1 MMSQILKTEWSKLF
15 SNKLLW
21 LFLVG
26 VALVP
31 TLYTV
36 VFLRS
41 MWDPY
46 GNLEDLPVA
55 IVNQDQEQ
63 TYKDRTVNVGSE
75 LVDELMD
82 DKSLDFHQ
90 VSATEAQQGMEDGNY
105 YMVITIPE
113 NFSENALSI
122 LDEQPKKME
131 LSYMTN
137 PGGNYISSKMS
148 ESAMRTINT
157 SIADAVTKEYANT
170 IFDLVT
176 DIGDGLQEAADGSQE
191 ALDGTKKLADG
202 NETITTNLDTLASS
216 SLTFKDGMDEL
227 SLGVGSYLDGAE
239 KVANGAKK
247 LSKGADQLNTG
258 AVKLSNGVTKL
269 NKGAGTLAS
278 GVATYTNGVD
288 TAYTTG
294 SKVLVGNN
302 AALNAGVTKVSSGVT
317 SLKNGSTAVLA
328 GLTTVSNTI
337 GASMTPEN
345 QKQIATLTSGLS
357 QIQAG
362 MTQLNSEVQALDLS
376 GLDTMTQALTS
387 VGGNVQT
394 AGANIQSAGAGVVT
408 AGTKVQSAGASLT
421 AASTNV
427 ASVATG
433 VTAIAGNLQKVLQ
446 DPSLSETEKQQ
457 LIMASINEITKDGGI
472 QQQLQSYETNATAAG
487 VALTETGGSL
497 NTVGGD
503 LTSAGSELTKAG
515 DTLTTLKNSDATAG
529 LSKVGE
535 LKTGVKTLSD
545 NCNVALPAA
554 TSTIQS
560 LSGGLSNVKTA
571 LDQTTKTD
579 GKAGLIEGMTQID
592 GGLATLDEGVNQKD
606 KGLKDGILLYTA
618 GVEKLNTGLETLN
631 VNSKA
636 LVDGSKDLASG
647 TKTLD
652 ESVPALTKGT
662 KELSKGTKTL
672 KTGTN
677 TLVSNNKKIT
687 SGLAQLTTGA
697 AKISDGSGKLADGS
711 KELGDGLITLQDGV
725 GTLQSSLQDG
735 ATEVKDHTMSD
746 DTADMIATPVETK
759 ETFFTT
765 IDNNGSAMSAYMMC
779 VGLWV
784 AGLAFCVAFPM
795 EDRRQ
800 KVKSV
805 TGWWL
810 SKAIIFWTIAIIQAM
825 IMVGVLMVVDG
836 LDPARLPAMMLVAIV
851 SSLAFESFVYLLV
864 VLFDKIGDF
873 MALIILILQLACC
886 AGTYPIETSEKF
898 FGILNPFMPFTY
910 SVHAFRATISDGPMS
925 YSHDLFVLGMMFL
938 VVNLLT
944 FAFYGYKTYLIRRH
958 RRSRLSGLRE
968 ICMGVE

>member
-1 MMSQILKTEWSKLF
+1 MIGQMLKKEWSKVF

-36 VFLRS
+36 VFLIS

-46 GNLEDLPVA
+46 GNLDDLPVA
-55 IVNQDQEQ
+55 IVNLDQQQ
-63 TYKDRTVNVGSE
+63 TYKDRTVKVGEE
-75 LVDELMD
+75 LVDELVED
-82 DKSLDFHQ
+82 NSLDFH
-90 VSATEAQQGMEDGNY
+90 VVDADEAQKGMEDGNY

-113 NFSENALSI
+113 DFSENALSV
-122 LDEQPKKME
+122 LDEKPKKME

-137 PGGNYISSKMS
+137 PGGNYISSKMR
-148 ESAMRTINT
+148 ESAMRTSNT
-157 SIADAVTKEYANT
+157 SIADAVTKEYSNT
-170 IFDLVT
+170 VFDLVT
-176 DIGDGLQEAADGSQE
+176 EIGDGLQEAADGSQE

-202 NETITTNLDTLASS
+202 NDTITTNLDTLASS

-227 SLGVGSYLDGAE
+227 SLGIGSYLEGADE
-239 KVANGAKK
+239 IAKGSKK
-247 LSKGADQLNTG
+247 LSKGADQLNAG
-258 AVKLSNGVTKL
+258 AKTLAKGVTKL
-269 NKGAGTLAS
+269 DTGAGTLAN
-278 GVATYTNGVD
+278 GVATYTDGVD
-288 TAYTTG
+288 TAYLTG
-294 SKVLVGNN
+294 SQVLVANN

-317 SLKNGSTAVLA
+317 SLKNGSAAVLA

-362 MTQLNSEVQALDLS
+362 MTQLNSEVQAMDLS
-376 GLDTMTQALTS
+376 GLDTMTKALTS

-394 AGANIQSAGAGVVT
+394 AGTSIQSAGTGVAT
-408 AGTKVQSAGASLT
+408 AGAKVQSAGASLT
-421 AASTNV
+421 AASGNV
-427 ASVATG
+427 TSVATG
-433 VTAIAGNLQKVLQ
+433 VTTIAGNLQKVLQ
-446 DPSLSETEKQQ
+446 DPSLTEAEKQ

-472 QQQLQSYETNATAAG
+472 QQQLQFYQTNATAAG
-487 VALTETGGSL
+487 TALTEAGGSL

-503 LTSAGSELTKAG
+503 LTSAGGELTKAG
-515 DTLTTLKNSDATAG
+515 DTLTALKNSDATAG

-545 NCNVALPAA
+545 NCDVALPAA
-554 TSTIQS
+554 VSTINT
-560 LSGGLSNVKTA
+560 LSGGLVHVKTA
-571 LDQTTKTD
+571 LDQTTAKD
-579 GKAGLIEGMTQID
+579 GQAGLIEGMTQID
-592 GGLATLDEGVNQKD
+592 GGLKTLDTGINEKGT
-606 KGLKDGILLYTA
+606 GLKDGIGTYTA
-618 GVEKLNTGLETLN
+618 GVQTLN
-631 VNSKA
+631 AGLKTLNSNSKA
-636 LVDGSKDLASG
+636 LVDGSKELAAG
-647 TKTLD
+647 TKTLN
-652 ESVPALTKGT
+652 ESVPTLTKGT
-662 KELSKGTKTL
+662 TDLSKGAKTL

-677 TLVSNNKKIT
+677 TLVSNNKTIT
-687 SGLAQLTTGA
+687 SGLAQLTAGA
-697 AKISDGSGKLADGS
+697 MKISDGSGKLADGS
-711 KELGDGLITLQDGV
+711 KELGDGLETLQDGV

-735 ATEVKDHTMSD
+735 ADEVKDHTMSD

-759 ETFFTT
+759 ESFFTT

-800 KVKSV
+800 KVKSA
-805 TGWWL
+805 TTWWL
-810 SKAIIFWTIAIIQAM
+810 SKAIIFWTLAIVQAM

-836 LDPARLPAMMLVAIV
+836 LSPAKLPATTLVAIV

-886 AGTYPIETSEKF
+886 AGTYPIETSETI

-910 SVHAFRATISDGPMS
+910 SVHAFRATISDGPMT
-925 YSHDLFVLGMMFL
+925 YTHDLMVLGIMFL

-944 FAFYGYKTYLIRRH
+944 YAFYGYKTYLIRRH